1 MTTTGQYT
9 RLMNEV
15 FDDLWKVVWI
25 YDKEKLNTPEERMV
39 FEYLLKGWGVLDD
52 FPCDWFKKHYYPDNI
67 KMIMEEND
75 FEISVAVFYEEKII
89 FEGTILNQEEQ
100 NKRVWSENGSYTNY
114 IDVYWDDEYG
124 LYLWQKVY

>member
-25 YDKEKLNTPEERMV
+25 YEKEKLNTPEERMV
-39 FEYLLKGWGVLDD
+39 FEYLLKGWGVLND
-52 FPCDWFKKHYYPDNI
+52 FTCEWCKKHYYPDNI
-67 KMIMEEND
+67 KIIFEND
-75 FEISVAVFYEEKII
+75 YDGVSVAVFYEEKII
-89 FEGTILNQEEQ
+89 FEGMILNQEEQ

>member
-1 MTTTGQYT
+1 
-9 RLMNEV
+9 
-15 FDDLWKVVWI
+15 
-25 YDKEKLNTPEERMV
+25 
-39 FEYLLKGWGVLDD
+39 
-52 FPCDWFKKHYYPDNI
+52 
-67 KMIMEEND
+67 MEEND